1 MASLAA
7 SMSTSLLRV
16 AVPPLE
22 DVVRH
27 VFLLLVVVVGVVL
40 SGLLEGGLDD
50 DADGLLLLVGE
61 VVPDVLHRLIVVL
74 FGIPVIGRVRT
85 AIVSVRQSI
94 AEDGHEGLRVLEIP
108 VAVLNVHLVD
118 LRLRVGPLE
127 DERDLGEIGVG
138 DDGTVL
144 LDPGGE
150 DGQTVERPV
159 LHLGAGGPPLGSVV
173 EEDVGADPLRHVL
186 DEGVAE
192 NVADRLMVVL
202 EDDGHLAT
210 IVSCE
215 GAGGQSEAVRAGD
228 VVPRRPPGDVGL
240 PLTSHYDSS
249 LGSA

>member
-1 MASLAA
+1 M
-7 SMSTSLLRV
+7 
-16 AVPPLE
+16 
-22 DVVRH
+22 RH

-61 VVPDVLHRLIVVL
+61 VVPDVLHRLLIVL

-85 AIVSVRQSI
+85 AVISVRQSI
-94 AEDGHEGLRVLEIP
+94 AEDGHEGLRVLKIP
-108 VAVLNVHLVD
+108 IAVLNIHLVD
-118 LRLRVGPLE
+118 LRLGVGPLE

-138 DDGTVL
+138 DDRAVL
-144 LDPGGE
+144 LDAGGE

-159 LHLGAGGPPLGSVV
+159 LHLGAGGTPLGRVV
-173 EEDVGADPLRHVL
+173 EEDVGAHPLGHVL